1 MAVDQKLYTESN
13 PPMDFV
19 EQVKSQVDIVKV
31 IGEVVRLR
39 KLGQSFKGLCP
50 FHNEKTPSF
59 NVHASQQYFKCFGC
73 GKGGDVI
80 KFVME
85 IDNIPFYEALTQ
97 LAERNGIPMPKRSEH
112 NDPESKLRASLFSA
126 QELAMEHF
134 RKQLY
139 SDQGVEARTYLKK
152 RGVTSDL
159 AAEFSLGLSERNGS
173 SITNILQQQGFTPE
187 QMVESGLVLR
197 RDDGSFY
204 DRFRGRLM
212 FPIHNESGKVI
223 GFGGRALQAGEEPKY
238 MNSPATRLYDK
249 SRTLYNLHRAR
260 QAARNAGRAVLVEGY
275 MDVIGAFAAGVKE
288 AVATC
293 GTALTNSQ
301 VRILHKYAEKVLV
314 NFDPDAAGIN
324 AAEKSIQLL
333 LEENMHVRIVELPEG
348 LDPDEFVQK
357 YGPEGYQQQLEKA
370 GNYFFWLADRA
381 RSRFDLKEAEG
392 RIAALKFLLPSIQRI
407 PDKME
412 RAAVVNDVAAYLKL
426 DAGLLLE
433 QFRKAATDRK
443 ETRFEKPKYDLPAVE
458 KMLLHSLMRSAGAR
472 AEVLEALAALP
483 QFSLLTG
490 HPIFKAL
497 LDIERSG
504 KAPDYKEL
512 ESRLSEDENTLM
524 ARLAFAD
531 DTEDEHILVKQA
543 QACLSELRQRALRS
557 DDEGLKAR
565 IASAEQAG
573 DMAAAIALMQELKRG
588 KKMGESNNP

>member
-1 MAVDQKLYTESN
+1 
-13 PPMDFV
+13 MDFV
-19 EQVKSQVDIVKV
+19 EQLKSQVDIVKV

-97 LAERNGIPMPKRSEH
+97 LAERNGIPMPKRSDY

-126 QELAMEHF
+126 QDLAMEYF

-139 SDQGVEARTYLKK
+139 SEQGVEARNYLKK
-152 RGVTSDL
+152 RGVAAEL
-159 AAEFSLGLSERNGS
+159 AAEFSLGLSDRNGS
-173 SITNILQQQGFTPE
+173 SITHILQQQGFTPE

-212 FPIHNESGKVI
+212 FPIQNESGKVI

-249 SRTLYNLHRAR
+249 SRTLYSLHRAR
-260 QAARNAGRAVLVEGY
+260 QAARNTGRAVLVEGY
-275 MDVIGAFAAGVKE
+275 MDVIGAYAAGIKE

-357 YGPEGYQQQLEKA
+357 YGAEGYQQQLEKA

-392 RIAALKFLLPSIQRI
+392 RIAALKFLLPAIQRI

-412 RAAVVNDVAAYLKL
+412 RAAVVNDIASYLKL

-433 QFRKAATDRK
+433 QFRKAATERK

-458 KMLLHSLMRSAGAR
+458 KMLLHSLMRSAEAR
-472 AEVLEALAALP
+472 AQVLEPLAGLP
-483 QFSLLTG
+483 EFDLLRG
-490 HPIFKAL
+490 RHIFEVI

-504 KAPDYKEL
+504 NALRYEQL
-512 ESRLSEDENTLM
+512 ESRLSDDENTLM
-524 ARLAFAD
+524 ARLVFAD
-531 DTEDEHILVKQA
+531 DTEDEHILMKSA
-543 QACLSELRQRALRS
+543 QSCLVEIR
-557 DDEGLKAR
+557 
-565 IASAEQAG
+565 QAG
-573 DMAAAIALMQELKRG
+573 SRSLVENLRVELEAAIHSGDVEKAAAVDERLKRELQKLKRERIQG
-588 KKMGESNNP
+588 SGN